1 MACDKLHPQ
10 QLHFL
15 PLVICNPNIIGDDT
29 FYLVCNDIYLVRF
42 CVALFTLFV
51 ADFTLFVADFTLFR
65 HVALF
70 TLFVADFT
78 LSEMCITFYLVC
90 IRFYLVIFSKF
101 WKICQFV
108 WENWRVLF
116 SLYYRRSPSFKKF
129 RNSKNHSKSY
139 LQQIHTIISS

>member
-1 MACDKLHPQ
+1 MIGHRHATKLTNKRPSRSNPTMAIYTYIPCQILW
-10 QLHFL
+10 HFL
-15 PLVICNPNIIGDDT
+15 PTL
-29 FYLVCNDIYLVRF
+29 L
-42 CVALFTLFV
+42 VALFTLFS
-51 ADFTLFVADFTLFR
+51 